1 MCLIFRTILVW
12 MYLNYYHRSHSNMG
26 WWQQCLVGDFPG
38 RPVVKNL
45 PANVGDMGSIPGPGR
60 SHMPWS
66 NQVSEPQ
73 LLSQCSATR
82 EYPLLTTLKKAWVQ
96 QRRPSTAIK
105 QFFLKSIWWT
115 FHVFYYPQAS
125 RIIECWNRLYRN
137 KQKKKKKILTLPI
150 LPLFFLVHKYLKDS
164 LVIEWTHLR
173 KGSLFLSYFLGSG
186 KRAGA
191 HTDPFCKSEIL
202 PWPFQVQNTLSFPNS
217 RYISASFVHSI

>member
-1 MCLIFRTILVW
+1 MEQPSQWT
-12 MYLNYYHRSHSNMG
+12 
-26 WWQQCLVGDFPG
+26 
-38 RPVVKNL
+38 
-45 PANVGDMGSIPGPGR
+45 ATT
-60 SHMPWS
+60 
-66 NQVSEPQ
+66 EPM
-73 LLSQCSATR
+73 LCNKRVPLAPHTKESLSAT
-82 EYPLLTTLKKAWVQ
+82 KKTQ
-96 QRRPSTAIK
+96 YSHKTI
-105 QFFLKSIWWT
+105 FLRSIWWT
-115 FHVFYYPQAS
+115 FHVFYHPQAS

-137 KQKKKKKILTLPI
+137 KQKKKKKKILTLPI

-191 HTDPFCKSEIL
+191 HTDLFCKSEIL